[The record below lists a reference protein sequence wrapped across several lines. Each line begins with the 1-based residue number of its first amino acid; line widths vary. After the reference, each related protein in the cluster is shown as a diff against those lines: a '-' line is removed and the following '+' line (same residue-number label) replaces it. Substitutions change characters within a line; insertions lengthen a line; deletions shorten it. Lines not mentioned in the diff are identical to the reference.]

1 MTIKEICDKLGRA
14 FSPNDAES
22 DPDRGRCAICGTT
35 VRASQQMAFTGE
47 HLRCYVRQL
56 QPRGHDSSERT
67 NDMCD
72 RRRHPRFPAT
82 WRLRLWFG
90 ELGFADARAENASES
105 GFAIML
111 PSATTAASLLKPGK
125 TVGLEVYD
133 ADQPVFRTTA
143 AVRHRTGSAVGVECT
158 DRLPLEL
165 LERLSPA

>member
-1 MTIKEICDKLGRA
+1 MTIKEICDKLGRTVA
-14 FSPNDAES
+14 PHEADS
-22 DPDRGRCAICGTT
+22 DVDRGLCAICGTT

-56 QPRGHDSSERT
+56 QPRDHDSSERT
-67 NDMCD
+67 NDMPD

-90 ELGFADARAENASES
+90 ELGFADAQAENASLS
-105 GFAIML
+105 GFSITL

-133 ADQPVFRTTA
+133 ADQPIFRTTA

-158 DRLPLEL
+158 DPLPSEMM
-165 LERLSPA
+165 ERLSIA